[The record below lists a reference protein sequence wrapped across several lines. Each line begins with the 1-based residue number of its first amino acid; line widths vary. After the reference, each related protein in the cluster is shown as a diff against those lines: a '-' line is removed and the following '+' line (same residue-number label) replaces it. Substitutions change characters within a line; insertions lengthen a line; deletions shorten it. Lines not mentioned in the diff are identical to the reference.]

1 MKKILIVDDEADIIE
16 ILQFVLESNGY
27 ECITASDGEIGLNL
41 AREANPDLIILDVM
55 MPKING
61 YKISRL
67 LKYDNK
73 YKDIPILMITARS
86 QEEDKIIGEE
96 TGADEYITKPF
107 NPLELVARVKSQ
119 LRRYTKYNKNDKEN
133 IIYID
138 GLEINK
144 EKHKCLLY
152 DKEIELT
159 PLEFDI
165 LLYLATSRGKVVS
178 SEELFEKVWKE
189 KYLENNN
196 TVMVHIRRI
205 REKLK
210 EDTKNPKFI
219 KTVWGV
225 GYKIE

>member
-27 ECITASDGEIGLNL
+27 ECITAMDGEAGLKL

-86 QEEDKIIGEE
+86 QEVDKIIGEE

-107 NPLELVARVKSQ
+107 NV
-119 LRRYTKYNKNDKEN
+119 D
-133 IIYID
+133 
-138 GLEINK
+138 
-144 EKHKCLLY
+144 
-152 DKEIELT
+152 
-159 PLEFDI
+159 F
-165 LLYLATSRGKVVS
+165 VV
-178 SEELFEKVWKE
+178 EKVK
-189 KYLENNN
+189 KYL
-196 TVMVHIRRI
+196 
-205 REKLK
+205 
-210 EDTKNPKFI
+210 
-219 KTVWGV
+219 G
-225 GYKIE
+225 